1 MDLNKSKTKKSEIF
15 RVVYIAARATTNT
28 IRFRH
33 RLWGSTVFA
42 YSLRHT
48 MQDDGWNQ
56 DWR

>member
-1 MDLNKSKTKKSEIF
+1 MNLNKSKTKKSEIF
-15 RVVYIAARATTNT
+15 RLVYNAARATNNT

-42 YSLRHT
+42 YSLKHT
-48 MQDDGWNQ
+48 MQDGGWYQ